1 MIKVLMVCL
10 GNICRSPMAHG
21 ILEEKAKKRN
31 KQLIVDSAGTA
42 NFHIG
47 EMPDERAIKKMRNY
61 NIDISKQKA
70 RQFHKNDFETF
81 DYIFVMDTSNYENII
96 RMAKSEIHKQKVDLI
111 LNILYPQQNMS
122 VPDPYYGGDS
132 GFENVYQLLDAACEK
147 FIEKIK

>member
-1 MIKVLMVCL
+1 MVCL

-111 LNILYPQQNMS
+111 LNILYPQQNTS

-132 GFENVYQLLDAACEK
+132 GFEKVYQLLDAACEK

>member
-1 MIKVLMVCL
+1 MVCL

>member
-1 MIKVLMVCL
+1 
-10 GNICRSPMAHG
+10 MAHG

>member
-21 ILEEKAKKRN
+21 ILEEKARKRN

>member
-1 MIKVLMVCL
+1 MVCL

-61 NIDISKQKA
+61 NIDISQQKA